1 MKKFFIAALLLS
13 LTCDVCHAQRRQN
26 SGVKEFEAEC
36 LGVEGDG
43 SQTIRAYGFGKDKD
57 DAVEQAQKNAV
68 YAVIFKG
75 ITKGSGCNMKPLLT
89 EVNAREKYEDYFDNF
104 FKDDG
109 PFEDFASMADERM
122 FGREDTRNALGRR
135 YAVVVRVL
143 RSELR
148 MKLKEDGI
156 LK

>member
-89 EVNAREKYEDYFDNF
+89 EVNAREKYEDYFDN
-104 FKDDG
+104 DDG
-109 PFEDFASMADERM
+109 PFEDFVSMADERM

>member
-1 MKKFFIAALLLS
+1 MKKYFILTLLLS
-13 LTCDVCHAQRRQN
+13 LTCSVCNAQRQN
-26 SGVKEFEAEC
+26 SGIKEFEVEC

-43 SQTIRAYGFGKDKD
+43 SQTVRAYGFGKDKE
-57 DAVEQAQKNAV
+57 DATDQAQKNAV

-75 ITKGSGCNMKPLLT
+75 ITKGSGCNMKPLIN
-89 EVNAREKYEDYFDNF
+89 EVKAREKYEDYFDNF

-109 PFEDFASMADERM
+109 PYKDFISMDDERM

-135 YAVVVRVL
+135 YAVVITVL

>member
-13 LTCDVCHAQRRQN
+13 LTCGVCHAQRQN

-89 EVNAREKYEDYFDNF
+89 EVNAREKYEDYFKTMVLLRISFLWPTSVCLVAKTPVMPSD
-104 FKDDG
+104 
-109 PFEDFASMADERM
+109 
-122 FGREDTRNALGRR
+122 
-135 YAVVVRVL
+135 AVML
-143 RSELR
+143 S
-148 MKLKEDGI
+148 
-156 LK
+156 

>member
-1 MKKFFIAALLLS
+1 MKKYFIVALLLS
-13 LTCDVCHAQRRQN
+13 LTCGVCHAQRQN

-89 EVNAREKYEDYFDNF
+89 EVNAREKYEDYFDKF

-109 PFEDFASMADERM
+109 PFEDFVSMADERM

>member
-1 MKKFFIAALLLS
+1 MKKYFIVALLLS
-13 LTCDVCHAQRRQN
+13 LTCGVCHAQRQN

-75 ITKGSGCNMKPLLT
+75 ITKCSGCNMKPLLT
-89 EVNAREKYEDYFDNF
+89 EVNAREQYEDYFDNF

-109 PFEDFASMADERM
+109 PFEDFVSMADERM

-135 YAVVVRVL
+135 YAVLVRVL

>member
-1 MKKFFIAALLLS
+1 MKKYFIVALLLS
-13 LTCDVCHAQRRQN
+13 LTCGVCHAQRQN

-43 SQTIRAYGFGKDKD
+43 SQTIRAYGFGKDED
-57 DAVEQAQKNAV
+57 DAVEQAEKNAV
-68 YAVIFKG
+68 YDVIFKG

-109 PFEDFASMADERM
+109 PFEDFVSMADERM

>member
-1 MKKFFIAALLLS
+1 MKKYFILTLLLS
-13 LTCDVCHAQRRQN
+13 LTCSVCNAQRQN
-26 SGVKEFEAEC
+26 SGIKEFEVEC

-43 SQTIRAYGFGKDKD
+43 SQTVRAYGFGKDKEVATD
-57 DAVEQAQKNAV
+57 QAQKNAV

-75 ITKGSGCNMKPLLT
+75 ITKGSGCNMKPLIN

-109 PFEDFASMADERM
+109 PYKDFISMDDERM

-135 YAVVVRVL
+135 YAVVITVL